1 MFKHNGTKNMQPFIH
16 NVSKNIFLSMKGS
29 FVSFIPNHPE
39 NSKWDKSEFFV
50 LPAHRFPSEQF
61 FFYKTSHYQ
70 TCAKQT
76 IDHKKYMMGHQS
88 RRWLQVSVL
97 FLHKKTAVG
106 QNNAS
111 CHKIINGQDAVF
123 TCFPSKEGNSWWS
136 ICLPNHFCRK
146 NRSGR
151 TVMASNVIVK
161 GTDTERVTIF
171 QVPNQ
176 FVIIV
181 VNRGGFP

>member
-97 FLHKKTAVG
+97 FLHKKQLLVRIMPLVIRLLMVRMRSLH
-106 QNNAS
+106 AS
-111 CHKIINGQDAVF
+111 QAKKEILGGVFAFQIIFAG
-123 TCFPSKEGNSWWS
+123 K
-136 ICLPNHFCRK
+136 
-146 NRSGR
+146 
-151 TVMASNVIVK
+151 
-161 GTDTERVTIF
+161 TDL
-171 QVPNQ
+171 
-176 FVIIV
+176 V
-181 VNRGGFP
+181 VLLWLAM